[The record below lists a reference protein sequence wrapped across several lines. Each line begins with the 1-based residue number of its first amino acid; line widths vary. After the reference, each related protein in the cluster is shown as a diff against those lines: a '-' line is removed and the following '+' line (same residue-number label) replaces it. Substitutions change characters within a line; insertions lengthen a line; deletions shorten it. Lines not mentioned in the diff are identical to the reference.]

1 MSNKKITDS
10 ADLSESGNSV
20 DYIFGVV
27 GGTFGK
33 VTPTKVME
41 DVSDEI
47 GEKLS
52 TLDNYTSAVEAAETA
67 AATAN
72 EAAAAVSEYETRLAA
87 VEESVANLGVTS
99 GYYVGKWTDGDS
111 SPDAVEFDGNPA
123 VADLFRPAVIDHTDN
138 SGDTMTLTMLNR
150 LNTLRLATGEFNTHG
165 RVISEDQW
173 AECDVALY
181 LDAEASEQYC
191 AAGEFDAEK
200 FYEEYGGETPLY
212 DADGNSVFI
221 RRPWDCTDTDH
232 SIVIANT
239 QDLWLVDQNVGTS
252 GYQNKGLFTAG
263 GKYDGF
269 DFTKYKIP
277 VTGFMMAPTTISS
290 KFRNNYFAYST
301 GETNCVGGAGTNSLC
316 TAFYQNGTYPRISD
330 VTQITTKTYARN
342 NNSDTTASYPFA
354 EGGDLWLNAFISA
367 IELKAGTKNLITTT
381 MFGSGISS
389 DDSDSSETTWKA
401 DGGIRYKASSASS
414 WTYCGWSSTAKIYTD
429 TSATTKTATT
439 LINGEYPKSQCC
451 EGIYHFSLL
460 QELGYGEDEQFTD
473 DEGNVWWWESVS
485 GIDSV
490 AEGHMNARLYK
501 LMTTTISAYDA
512 DGEACDY
519 DVEII
524 LRFSLFEG
532 LELSGDVFAYVG
544 GGLELVGTGVGST
557 SASSQQVDV
566 FIEPDQTAW
575 HSVTSASTTSTFSF
589 EDTYTKIGTQ
599 TVVGD
604 HWAKDR
610 VSYAPWSPTSG
621 GGSTTY
627 ECFYNLQKPYWDSVA
642 GTRYRI
648 GARRRGTANSSY
660 CSPRCAYCTYAVS
673 YGAVSFAGSA
683 QVLGTWAQ

>member
-1 MSNKKITDS
+1 MSKKLSDIS
-10 ADLSESGNSV
+10 DLSTSASSV
-20 DYIFGVV
+20 DYVVGVV
-27 GGTFGK
+27 GGTLGK
-33 VTPTKVME
+33 VSPSKVCE
-41 DVSDEI
+41 AVSEEVE
-47 GEKLS
+47 EKLE
-52 TLDNYTSAVEAAETA
+52 TLASYADAVEAANE
-67 AATAN
+67 AATAAN
-72 EAAAAVSEYETRLAA
+72 EAAASVSEYESRLAA
-87 VEESVANLGVTS
+87 VEESVANLGATT
-99 GYYVGKWTDGDS
+99 GYYVGKWVDGDS

-123 VADLFRPAVIDHTDN
+123 VADLYRPALIDHTDN
-138 SGDTMTLTMLNR
+138 SGDTVTLTMLNR
-150 LNTLRLATGEFNTHG
+150 VNTLRLANGEWNTHG

-181 LDAEASEQYC
+181 LDADASEQYC

-200 FYEEYGGETPLY
+200 FYEEYGGETKLY

-239 QDLWLVDQNVGTS
+239 QDLWLDDQHVDDD
-252 GYQNKGLFTAG
+252 GYQNKGLFTAA
-263 GKYDGF
+263 GKYGGF

-316 TAFYQNGTYPRISD
+316 TAFYKNGTYPRVSD

-342 NNSDTTASYPFA
+342 NNSDTTAPYPYA
-354 EGGDLWLNAFISA
+354 EGGDLWLNAFITS
-367 IELKAGTKNLITTT
+367 IELKAGTKNLITTS

-414 WTYCGWSSTAKIYTD
+414 WTYCQWSGTAKIYTD
-429 TSATTKTATT
+429 TSGSTTTATA
-439 LINGEYPKSQCC
+439 LINGQYPKAKCC

-460 QELGYGEDEQFTD
+460 QELGYGEGEQYTD
-473 DEGNVWWWESVS
+473 DDGNVWWWESVS

-532 LELSGDVFAYVG
+532 LELSGDVLAYVG
-544 GGLELVGTGVGST
+544 GGLELVGTGTGSY
-557 SASSQQVDV
+557 ASVDSQQVDV
-566 FIEPDQTAW
+566 YIEPDQTAW
-575 HSVTSASTTSTFSF
+575 HSVTAVSTTSTFAF

-621 GGSTTY
+621 GSRTTY
-627 ECFYNLQKPYWDSVA
+627 ECFYNYQTPYWDSTA

-648 GARRRGTANSSY
+648 GARRRGIAYNSN
-660 CSPRCAYCTYAVS
+660 CSPRYVSCYDAVS
-673 YGAVSFAGSA
+673 YGNVYVAGSA
-683 QVLGTWAQ
+683 QVLGEWAQ

>member
-1 MSNKKITDS
+1 MSSKKLSDITDLSTS
-10 ADLSESGNSV
+10 ASSV
-20 DYIFGVV
+20 DYVVGVV
-27 GGTFGK
+27 GGTLGK
-33 VTPTKVME
+33 VSPSKVCE
-41 DVSDEI
+41 AVSE
-47 GEKLS
+47 EVEAKLE
-52 TLDNYTSAVEAAETA
+52 TLADYADAVEAANE
-67 AATAN
+67 AATAAN
-72 EAAAAVSEYETRLAA
+72 EAAAAVSEYESRLAA
-87 VEESVANLGVTS
+87 VEESVANLGATT
-99 GYYVGKWTDGDS
+99 GYYVGKWVDGDS

-123 VADLFRPAVIDHTDN
+123 VADLYRPAVIDHTDN
-138 SGDTMTLTMLNR
+138 SGETVTLTMLNR
-150 LNTLRLATGEFNTHG
+150 VNTLRLANGEWNTHG

-181 LDAEASEQYC
+181 LDADASEQYC

-200 FYEEYGGETPLY
+200 FYEEYGGETKLY

-239 QDLWLVDQNVGTS
+239 QDLWLDDQHVDDD
-252 GYQNKGLFTAG
+252 GYQNKGLFTAA
-263 GKYDGF
+263 GKYGGF

-290 KFRNNYFAYST
+290 KFRNNYFAYCT

-316 TAFYQNGTYPRISD
+316 TAFYQNGTYPRVND

-342 NNSDTTASYPFA
+342 NNSDTTAPYPYA
-354 EGGDLWLNAFISA
+354 EGGDLWLNAFITS
-367 IELKAGTKNLITTT
+367 IELKAGTKNLITTS

-414 WTYCGWSSTAKIYTD
+414 WTYCGWGSTAKIYTD
-429 TSATTKTATT
+429 TSGSTTIATT
-439 LINGEYPKSQCC
+439 LINAQYPKAKCC

-460 QELGYGEDEQFTD
+460 QELGYGEDAQYTD
-473 DEGNVWWWESVS
+473 DDGNVWWWESVS

-557 SASSQQVDV
+557 SVSSQQVDV
-566 FIEPDQTAW
+566 YIEPDQTAW
-575 HSVTSASTTSTFSF
+575 HSVTSTSTTSTFAF

-621 GGSTTY
+621 GSRTTY
-627 ECFYNLQKPYWDSVA
+627 ECFYSYQTPYWDSVS

-648 GARRRGTANSSY
+648 GARRRGAASY
-660 CSPRCAYCTYAVS
+660 SVCSPRCVNCTNAVS
-673 YGAVSFAGSA
+673 NSIVYSAGSA